1 MKLSSLQWKE
11 VELTIEED
19 FKVNVSSPTVW
30 SPQPVLLY
38 MDKIYS
44 STLHWCR
51 VWSRVGQP
59 VCCAPCTHVNVEYV
73 MMYIICVFVT

>member
-1 MKLSSLQWKE
+1 MSNVMKLSSLQWKE

-38 MDKIYS
+38 MDKI
-44 STLHWCR
+44 L
-51 VWSRVGQP
+51 
-59 VCCAPCTHVNVEYV
+59 
-73 MMYIICVFVT
+73 